1 MDQGDQEVLG
11 DLEEQ
16 VGLVGLVDLQDQEVL
31 VARGVQEVLED

>member
-16 VGLVGLVDLQDQEVL
+16 VGLVGLVDLQDQEVQ